1 MSGHDGELL
10 SVRSGDDP
18 FPAVGQR
25 RRKGVRVTSAA
36 AIALGLAIGG
46 GAVAGATTSSTAATP
61 AASAVPA
68 SGSQANRPPMGGSR
82 PAAVG
87 TVTSVGD
94 GTFAITA
101 PDGTA
106 VTVNVDSTT
115 TYREASVT
123 SATIAN
129 VTVGEH
135 VAVFGTDTSNV
146 VTATSVGIGDPPAG
160 GGGPG
165 GRGGTPP
172 KAPASSAS

>member
-1 MSGHDGELL
+1 MNGHNGEPL
-10 SVRSGDDP
+10 SVTSGYDP

-25 RRKGVRVTSAA
+25 RRRGVRVTSAA
-36 AIALGLAIGG
+36 AIALGLAISG
-46 GAVAGATTSSTAATP
+46 GAVAGATTSSSGATP
-61 AASAVPA
+61 AASAAPA
-68 SGSQANRPPMGGSR
+68 SGSQTNRPPMGGSP

-106 VTVNVDSTT
+106 VTVNVGSTT
-115 TYREASVT
+115 TYRDASVA

-146 VTATSVGIGDPPAG
+146 VTATSVAIGDPPAG

-165 GRGGTPP
+165 GRNGIAP
-172 KAPASSAS
+172 KAPASSSS

>member
-1 MSGHDGELL
+1 MNGHDGESL
-10 SVRSGDDP
+10 SMRSGDDP

-25 RRKGVRVTSAA
+25 RRRGVRVTSAA

-46 GAVAGATTSSTAATP
+46 GAAAGATTSSTGSTP
-61 AASAVPA
+61 AASAGPT
-68 SGSQANRPPMGGSR
+68 SGSQANRPPMGGSP

-94 GTFAITA
+94 GTFTITA
-101 PDGTA
+101 SDGTA

-115 TYREASVT
+115 TYRDTSVA

-135 VAVFGTDTSNV
+135 VAVFGSDTSNV
-146 VTATSVGIGDPPAG
+146 VTATSVGIGDPSAG

-165 GRGGTPP
+165 GKGGTPP
-172 KAPASSAS
+172 KAPASSSS